1 MPIYE
6 LIEDIMKS
14 EASLIGDGDGSDRRG
29 CVGAVGLVYLVDEVH
44 LVYLVCPVGLARAI
58 S

>member
-1 MPIYE
+1 MMSRE
-6 LIEDIMKS
+6 NFE
-14 EASLIGDGDGSDRRG
+14 GSHVWDKP
-29 CVGAVGLVYLVDEVH
+29 GLSGYLVHLVDEVH

>member
-1 MPIYE
+1 MP
-6 LIEDIMKS
+6 LVTGPVC
-14 EASLIGDGDGSDRRG
+14 L
-29 CVGAVGLVYLVDEVH
+29 VHLVYLVGLVDEVH

>member
-1 MPIYE
+1 MVRTSGTSPVC
-6 LIEDIMKS
+6 L
-14 EASLIGDGDGSDRRG
+14 
-29 CVGAVGLVYLVDEVH
+29 VG

>member
-1 MPIYE
+1 MQNSRAG
-6 LIEDIMKS
+6 LAGRVD
-14 EASLIGDGDGSDRRG
+14 L
-29 CVGAVGLVYLVDEVH
+29 VHLVYLVDEVH

>member
-1 MPIYE
+1 MP
-6 LIEDIMKS
+6 LVTGPVC
-14 EASLIGDGDGSDRRG
+14 LV
-29 CVGAVGLVYLVDEVH
+29 CLVYLVYLVG

>member
-1 MPIYE
+1 MPDRISGPATPG
-6 LIEDIMKS
+6 L
-14 EASLIGDGDGSDRRG
+14 SDYLV
-29 CVGAVGLVYLVDEVH
+29 CLVYLVDEVP

>member
-1 MPIYE
+1 MVKAAIRR
-6 LIEDIMKS
+6 I
-14 EASLIGDGDGSDRRG
+14 AAQNWGSVDL
-29 CVGAVGLVYLVDEVH
+29 VHLVYLVCLVGLVDEVH